1 MRARF
6 MGFFP
11 RLNPLALV
19 PLGLGPKNLAKHNF
33 KSKVSQLAGLNFLEP
48 RFSSKHANICKPQVK
63 TNKKPWKTQKWRW
76 VKHVLG
82 NDGSWYSHELFMV
95 NTNILI
101 IFKLITLGR
110 VALPTISNYPHIPFL
125 LYVKLVCGFPIVN
138 VDAPTVSTVF
148 DVLFICFCAFKTPQH
163 TRKLWSLWSLDH
175 FDCAGPENMQQ
186 CSSPFFWH
194 VRAKSATQ
202 TPSPNYRC
210 YSKRKIWHF
219 LYLQTAILRE

>member
-1 MRARF
+1 MQTYANHRSKQTR
-6 MGFFP
+6 
-11 RLNPLALV
+11 NPEKQRSEH
-19 PLGLGPKNLAKHNF
+19 GSNM
-33 KSKVSQLAGLNFLEP
+33 S
-48 RFSSKHANICKPQVK
+48 
-63 TNKKPWKTQKWRW
+63 W
-76 VKHVLG
+76 VI
-82 NDGSWYSHELFMV
+82 NDGSWYSLEFLMV

-110 VALPTISNYPHIPFL
+110 VALPTISTINYPHIPFL

-148 DVLFICFCAFKTPQH
+148 DVLFICFCAFKTPQR

-210 YSKRKIWHF
+210 CKRKIWHF